1 MYNTEN
7 SGLGFYGCST
17 SKIALRDPRGR
28 YVVALPN
35 DEVACNG
42 TTITKEAIFTLVD
55 QGGELDKKWRRKTRT
70 IGLKSV
76 NGRWLVAYPTP
87 DNITFHV
94 AADGYNKFIGKY
106 QKFKVRHNDQNQF
119 WFQTPVANYQKR
131 YLIGRPDGTL
141 RGDATRHD
149 LRRWAKFTLECMT
162 QPRIEN
168 AEPGM
173 QIQAVDSESLS
184 NDITGGEND
193 FANIEISYWNNGRG
207 KSFSRQENGKCLT

>member
-1 MYNTEN
+1 MNDTEN
-7 SGLGFYGCST
+7 SGLEFYGCST
-17 SKIALRDPRGR
+17 SKIALKDPRGR

-55 QGGELDKKWRRKTRT
+55 QGGAQDKKWRRKTRT

-94 AADGYNKFIGKY
+94 AADGYNKFIGKL

-119 WFQTPVANYQKR
+119 WFQTPVVNYQKR
-131 YLIGRPDGTL
+131 YLIARPDGTL
-141 RGDATRHD
+141 SGNATRND

-162 QPRIEN
+162 KPRIEN
-168 AEPGM
+168 AEPVM
-173 QIQAVDSESLS
+173 LIKAVKSEIPN
-184 NDITGGEND
+184 NDMAGREND
-193 FANIEISYWNNGRG
+193 FVNSEINYLKNGRG
-207 KSFSRQENGKCLT
+207 K